1 MGLKTQRVRSPRQG
15 SQKVGLKTQRGVIY
29 ENVELKTQRT
39 KVLARNVG
47 LKAQRVK
54 SPRQES
60 GAEDTES

>member
-1 MGLKTQRVRSPRQG
+1 M
-15 SQKVGLKTQRGVIY
+15 GLKTQRGVIDK
-29 ENVELKTQRT
+29 NVALKTQRA